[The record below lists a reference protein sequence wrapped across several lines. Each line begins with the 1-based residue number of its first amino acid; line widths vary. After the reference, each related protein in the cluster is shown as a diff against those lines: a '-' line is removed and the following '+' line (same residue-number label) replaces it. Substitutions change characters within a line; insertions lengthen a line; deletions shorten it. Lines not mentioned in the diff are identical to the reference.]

1 MTPIFTEAL
10 KVYNKS
16 QVKWTIPRKHTADYN
31 KVMDIMKK
39 LQQNDKNAK

>member
-16 QVKWTIPRKHTADYN
+16 QVKWTIPKKHTADYN
-31 KVMDIMKK
+31 KVMKK
-39 LQQNDKNAK
+39 LQQNAKNDIF